1 MSLEIEGFTPRQRE
15 LADRIWALE
24 TPEQVVEF
32 FNTLP
37 KNFLHDAY
45 VVYRMIIEA
54 CWDDMDLEDCAEANE
69 VITRHQ
75 QWCRDMPGKTFG

>member
-1 MSLEIEGFTPRQRE
+1 MDIEIEGFTPRQRE

-37 KNFLHDAY
+37 RNLLHDAY
-45 VVYRMIIEA
+45 VVYRMIIETV
-54 CWDDMDLEDCAEANE
+54 WDDMDLQDCAEANE
-69 VITRHQ
+69 VINRV
-75 QWCRDMPGKTFG
+75 RAL

>member
-1 MSLEIEGFTPRQRE
+1 MDIEIEGFTPRQRE

-37 KNFLHDAY
+37 RNLLHDAY
-45 VVYRMIIEA
+45 VVYRMIIETV
-54 CWDDMDLEDCAEANE
+54 WDDMDLEDCAEANE
-69 VITRHQ
+69 VINRV
-75 QWCRDMPGKTFG
+75 RAL